1 MPNRT
6 DLSQPDEALRQTRA
20 IEEAGDLRQL
30 LTRIADRLTEN
41 LPGRAM
47 REVNRLAYA
56 RDYSDAEHGYRTPMA
71 LAVERALL
79 RQMPRIDT
87 CPITRGEYA
96 LLLRARAWARH
107 PGGARR
113 RAPAGGRRGVH
124 RRPPLARTRLAVV
137 VCARI
142 DGNASATRST
152 PGRAPPRAR
161 PAHASVCRAVAL
173 LLLIIMLA
181 APLGAKSA
189 AVVAL
194 IAAFVWPATGDGTIW
209 AIPGQLAAAALMSVG
224 G

>member
-41 LPGRAM
+41 LPSRAM

-79 RQMPRIDT
+79 RQMPRIET
-87 CPITRGEYA
+87 RPITRGEYA
-96 LLLRARAWARH
+96 LLLRARAGRATRAERVAELQREAAEAFTAAR
-107 PGGARR
+107 PREDQA
-113 RAPAGGRRGVH
+113 
-124 RRPPLARTRLAVV
+124 LAAV

-142 DGNASATRST
+142 DGNASATR
-152 PGRAPPRAR
+152 
-161 PAHASVCRAVAL
+161 
-173 LLLIIMLA
+173 
-181 APLGAKSA
+181 
-189 AVVAL
+189 
-194 IAAFVWPATGDGTIW
+194 
-209 AIPGQLAAAALMSVG
+209 
-224 G
+224 